1 MFGLTPAH
9 EQSRVLFFQGIEHF
23 QAGRLEDARA
33 CFDRCQALT
42 PDRPSVLGNLGV
54 TLFRLGH
61 VREALPLLQQ
71 ATAGEPQF
79 GDAWAALGLAHESQG
94 DWDAAVAALGEALAI
109 VPPSPALWLSLG
121 RSQARLGRNADALH
135 ALDRALA
142 LDATLADAWS
152 LRGSLQRE
160 LQQFDAAAQSYEQAI
175 AHGADRELHAYYLA
189 AVRSDARAA
198 PPPHAPRQYVQAL
211 FDDYAADFQGHLV
224 QQLGYR
230 GHEVLLKPLVDSG
243 RRFAHA
249 IDLGCGTGLCGTL
262 LKPLCDT
269 LDGVDLSGAML
280 EQAKTLGVYR
290 ALVQADVAEHLA
302 AAPPASADLV
312 VAADVLIYVGDP
324 ALLFQAAA
332 RVLRPG
338 GLFAFTIELPTDGQ
352 DLQLL
357 PSLRYA
363 HSEALVRR
371 LAAACGLA
379 LDDLRAAPIRHE
391 QGAPVAG
398 LYVTLRQRD
407 RTA

>member
-1 MFGLTPAH
+1 MVSAQ
-9 EQSRVLFFQGIEHF
+9 EQSREVFFTGIGHF
-23 QAGRLEDARA
+23 EAGRLAEARA
-33 CFDRCQALT
+33 CFERCQALT
-42 PDRPSVLGNLGV
+42 PGRPSVLGNLGV

-61 VREALPLLQQ
+61 VREALPLLHE

-79 GDAWAALGLAHESQG
+79 GDAWAALGLAHEAQG
-94 DWDAAVAALGEALAI
+94 NWAEAVTALGEALAF

-121 RSQARLGRNADALH
+121 RSQARLGRHAEALQ

-160 LQQFDAAAQSYEQAI
+160 LKQFDAAARSYEQAI
-175 AHGADRELHAYYLA
+175 AQGADRELHAYYLA

-230 GHEVLLKPLVDSG
+230 GHEVLLKPLVERG
-243 RRFAHA
+243 RRYPHA

-262 LKPLCDT
+262 LKPVCDT

-280 EQAKTLGVYR
+280 EQAEKLGVYR

-302 AAPPASADLV
+302 AAPSASADLV

-324 ALLFQAAA
+324 APLFQAAS
-332 RVLRPG
+332 RVLRPD

-379 LDDLRAAPIRHE
+379 VDELRAAPIRHE
-391 QGAPVAG
+391 QGAPLAG
-398 LYVTLRQRD
+398 LYVTLRQGD
-407 RTA
+407 RPA

>member
-1 MFGLTPAH
+1 MTPAH
-9 EQSRVLFFQGIEHF
+9 EQSRALFFEGIGHF
-23 QAGRLEDARA
+23 EGGRLEDARA
-33 CFDRCQALT
+33 CFERCQALT
-42 PDRPSVLGNLGV
+42 PGRPSVLGNLGV
-54 TLFRLGH
+54 TLFRLG
-61 VREALPLLQQ
+61 RIGEAVPLLQQ

-79 GDAWAALGLAHESQG
+79 GDAWAALGLAHEAQG
-94 DWDAAVAALGEALAI
+94 DWAAAVRALGQALAI
-109 VPPSPALWLSLG
+109 VAPSAALWLGLG
-121 RSQARLGRNADALH
+121 RAQARLGRDADALH
-135 ALDRALA
+135 SLERALA

-160 LQQFDAAAQSYEQAI
+160 QRQFDAAARSYEQAI

-189 AVRSDARAA
+189 AVRGDGGAA

-230 GHEVLLKPLVDSG
+230 GHELLLQPLVAGG
-243 RRFAHA
+243 RRFRHA

-262 LKPLCDT
+262 LRPACDT
-269 LDGVDLSGAML
+269 IDGIDLSGAML
-280 EQAKTLGVYR
+280 EQANKLGVYR
-290 ALVQADVAEHLA
+290 TLMQADIGEYLA
-302 AAPPASADLV
+302 AAPSASAQLV

-324 ALLFQAAA
+324 SALFRDVA
-332 RVLRPG
+332 RVLEPD
-338 GLFAFTIELPTDGQ
+338 GLFGFTVELPTDEV

-371 LAAACGLA
+371 LAAACDLA
-379 LDDLRAAPIRHE
+379 VDDLRAAPIRHE
-391 QGAPVAG
+391 QGVPVPG
-398 LYVTLRQRD
+398 LLVTLRRRD